1 MQIDYLANWPGL
13 IPELAALLYQEWADL
28 YQAAGIDQA
37 QLQQV
42 LTERTAVD
50 TLPITLVLV
59 RDGELV
65 GAGSIKLTEPG
76 TKEGLSPWLA
86 GIYVKSQ
93 YRGLG
98 LGRDIVLALEA
109 KAQKLGV
116 ETLYLSADSAVDFYL
131 SLGWQVLERLE
142 SLGVRD
148 VALMSKRLV

>member
-13 IPELAALLYQEWADL
+13 IPELAALLHREWADL

-42 LTERTAVD
+42 LTERTTVD
-50 TLPITLVLV
+50 TLPLTLVLV
-59 RDGELV
+59 KDGELV

-86 GIYVKSQ
+86 GIYVKPQ

-109 KAQKLGV
+109 KAQQLGV

-148 VALMSKRLV
+148 VALMSKRFA

>member
-13 IPELAALLYQEWADL
+13 IPELAALLHQEWADL
-28 YQAAGIDQA
+28 YQAAGIDEA

-42 LTERTAVD
+42 LTERTALD
-50 TLPITLVLV
+50 TLPITLLLV
-59 RDGELV
+59 NDGALV

-86 GIYVKSQ
+86 GILVKPQ

-98 LGRDIVLALEA
+98 FGRDIVLALEA
-109 KAQKLGV
+109 KARQLGV
-116 ETLYLSADSAVDFYL
+116 EALYLSADTAVDFYL
-131 SLGWQVLERLE
+131 ALGWQVLERVE

>member
-1 MQIDYLANWPGL
+1 MQIDCLANWPGF
-13 IPELAALLYQEWADL
+13 IPELAALLHQEWADL

-59 RDGELV
+59 KDEELV

-86 GIYVKSQ
+86 GIYVKPQ

-98 LGRDIVLALEA
+98 LGRGIVLALEA
-109 KAQKLGV
+109 KAQQLGV

-148 VALMSKRLV
+148 VALMSKRIY

>member
-13 IPELAALLYQEWADL
+13 IAELAALLYQEWADL

-42 LTERTAVD
+42 LTERTVLD

-59 RDGELV
+59 KDGELV

-86 GIYVKSQ
+86 GIYVKPQ

-98 LGRDIVLALEA
+98 LGRDIVQALEA
-109 KAQKLGV
+109 KAQQLGV

-131 SLGWQVLERLE
+131 SLDWQVLERLE

>member
-13 IPELAALLYQEWADL
+13 IPELAAMLYQEWADL

-59 RDGELV
+59 KDGELV

-86 GIYVKSQ
+86 GIFVKPQ

-109 KAQKLGV
+109 KAQQLGV

-148 VALMSKRLV
+148 VALMSKTLV

>member
-13 IPELAALLYQEWADL
+13 IPELAALLHREWADL
-28 YQAAGIDQA
+28 YLAAGIDQA

-42 LTERTAVD
+42 LTERTALD

-59 RDGELV
+59 KDGELV

-86 GIYVKSQ
+86 GIYVKPQ

-109 KAQKLGV
+109 KAQQLGV

>member
-28 YQAAGIDQA
+28 YQAAGIDEA

-42 LTERTAVD
+42 LTERTAMD

-59 RDGELV
+59 KDGELV

-86 GIYVKSQ
+86 GIYVKPQ

-109 KAQKLGV
+109 KARQLGV
-116 ETLYLSADSAVDFYL
+116 EALYLSADSAVDFYL

>member
-13 IPELAALLYQEWADL
+13 IPELAALLHQEWADL

-42 LTERTAVD
+42 LTERTATD

-59 RDGELV
+59 KDGELV

-86 GIYVKSQ
+86 GIYVKPQ

-109 KAQKLGV
+109 KAQQLGV

-131 SLGWQVLERLE
+131 SLGWQVVERLE

>member
-1 MQIDYLANWPGL
+1 MQIDYLGNWPGL

-28 YQAAGIDQA
+28 YLAAGIDQA

-59 RDGELV
+59 KDGELV

-86 GIYVKSQ
+86 GIYVKPQ

-109 KAQKLGV
+109 KAQQLGV

-148 VALMSKRLV
+148 VALMSKRFA

>member
-13 IPELAALLYQEWADL
+13 IPELAALLHQEWADL

-59 RDGELV
+59 KDGELV

-86 GIYVKSQ
+86 GIYVKPQ

-109 KAQKLGV
+109 KARQLGV
-116 ETLYLSADSAVDFYL
+116 EVLYLSADSAVDFYL

>member
-13 IPELAALLYQEWADL
+13 IPELAALLHREWADL
-28 YQAAGIDQA
+28 YLAAGIDQA

-86 GIYVKSQ
+86 GIYVKPQ

-98 LGRDIVLALEA
+98 LGRDIVLVLETKA
-109 KAQKLGV
+109 KQMGV
-116 ETLYLSADSAVDFYL
+116 KALYLSADTAVDFYL

-142 SLGVRD
+142 SFGVRD

>member
-59 RDGELV
+59 KGGELV

-86 GIYVKSQ
+86 GIYVKPQ

-98 LGRDIVLALEA
+98 LGRNIVLALEA
-109 KAQKLGV
+109 KARQLGV
-116 ETLYLSADSAVDFYL
+116 EVLYLSADSAVEFYL

>member
-1 MQIDYLANWPGL
+1 MQIDYLANWLRL

-42 LTERTAVD
+42 LTERTALD

-59 RDGELV
+59 KGGELV

-86 GIYVKSQ
+86 GIYVKPQ

-148 VALMSKRLV
+148 VALMSKSLV

>member
-1 MQIDYLANWPGL
+1 MQIDYLANWPRL

-28 YQAAGIDQA
+28 YLAAGIDQA

-42 LTERTAVD
+42 LTERTATD

-59 RDGELV
+59 KDGELV

-86 GIYVKSQ
+86 GIYVKPQ

-98 LGRDIVLALEA
+98 LGRDIVQALEA
-109 KAQKLGV
+109 KAQQLGV

-148 VALMSKRLV
+148 VALMSKRFA

>member
-13 IPELAALLYQEWADL
+13 IPELAALLHREWADL
-28 YQAAGIDQA
+28 YQAAGIDQT

-42 LTERTAVD
+42 LTERTAMD

-59 RDGELV
+59 KDGELV

-86 GIYVKSQ
+86 GIYVKPQ

-109 KAQKLGV
+109 KAQQLGV

-142 SLGVRD
+142 SLGVRE
-148 VALMSKRLV
+148 VALMSKRIC

>member
-13 IPELAALLYQEWADL
+13 IPELAALLFQEWADL

-59 RDGELV
+59 KDGELV

-86 GIYVKSQ
+86 GIFVKPQ
-93 YRGLG
+93 YRRLG

-109 KAQKLGV
+109 KAQQLGV
-116 ETLYLSADSAVDFYL
+116 EALYLSADTAVDFYL

>member
-1 MQIDYLANWPGL
+1 MQIDYLANWTGL

-42 LTERTAVD
+42 LTERTALD

-59 RDGELV
+59 KDGELV

-86 GIYVKSQ
+86 GIYVKPQ

-109 KAQKLGV
+109 KARQLGV
-116 ETLYLSADSAVDFYL
+116 EVLYLSADSAVDFYL